1 MRSTLCAIAAACC
14 CAFTASGPTEA
25 ATFRVDDSA
34 TIPQESSATLRW
46 RQLAPSRGGD
56 NSVEGATTVQVRLNL
71 APWLKRNGR
80 LFLVLPEQSMGQV
93 SVNWTTQGRL
103 LPGNLVSGQ
112 RALVYAGP
120 IMTPLLDETLILK
133 IVTDGTRLGS
143 AHRLNFHFEIDID

>member
-1 MRSTLCAIAAACC
+1 MRAIAAACC
-14 CAFTASGPTEA
+14 CAFSAYGPTEA

-56 NSVEGATTVQVRLNL
+56 NTVEGATTVQVRLNL
-71 APWLKRNGR
+71 APWLRRSGR
-80 LFLVLPEQSMGQV
+80 LFLVLPEQSMAQV

-103 LPGNLVSGQ
+103 LPGSLVSGQ

-120 IMTPLLDETLILK
+120 IMTPLLDETLVRK
-133 IVTDGTRLGS
+133 IATDGTRLSS